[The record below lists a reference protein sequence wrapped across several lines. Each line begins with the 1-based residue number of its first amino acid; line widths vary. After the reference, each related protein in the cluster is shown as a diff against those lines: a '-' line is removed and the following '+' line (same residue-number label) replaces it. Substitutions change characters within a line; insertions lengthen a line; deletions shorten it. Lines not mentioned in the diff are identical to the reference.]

1 MSEMKSEK
9 DKFYKSLRYL
19 VYLIMFS
26 IVGYISLVVI
36 AGILIGLDAK

>member
-1 MSEMKSEK
+1 MSEKE
-9 DKFYKSLRYL
+9 KFYKALRYL

-26 IVGYISLVVI
+26 IVGYISLAVI